1 MAPPTVKQFPADS
14 IEAKAYA
21 AVADIPTLEPNDKN
35 RLGFHVYLF
44 LNKECATLREAV
56 HVAQAGMSISEE
68 EAYARIAAALR
79 KEGITVDA

>member
-1 MAPPTVKQFPADS
+1 MTPIVKQSPVDG

-44 LNKECATLREAV
+44 LNRECATLREAV

-68 EAYARIAAALR
+68 EAYTRIAEKLR
-79 KEGITVDA
+79 TEGFTVDA